1 MSPYALS
8 MLISSLS
15 TGTIITFISN
25 HWFLAWIGLELNTLA
40 IIPIMSK
47 MHHPRSTEAAIKY
60 FLIQSMASALLL
72 FATTLNAWYTGEWT
86 IINMQT
92 QTPVLLLTTAL
103 MIKLAIAPF
112 HMWLPDIIQGLDL
125 MTCLILSTW
134 QKLAPMT
141 LMIQVSSEINTTL
154 LLSLG
159 MLSLLVGGWGGLNQP
174 QLRKM
179 MAYSS
184 IAHLGWMI
192 IVMSYFPALTLLN
205 LMIYLLLTTSMF
217 LMMMKFMSTNIN
229 KMASSWMKNLSLT
242 STMIIILMSLGGLP
256 PLSGFMPK
264 WMILE
269 EIIKQNIPL
278 ATMAAMSTLLS
289 LFFYLRLSYM
299 TSLTTPPT
307 TMNSKFMSRLKM
319 KLNFTLPTTIIMS
332 TMLLPI
338 TPLILNMI

>member
-15 TGTIITFISN
+15 AGTIITFISN

-92 QTPVLLLTTAL
+92 QTPLLLLTTAL
-103 MIKLAIAPF
+103 MIKLAVAPF
-112 HMWLPDIIQGLDL
+112 HMWLPDVIQGLDL

-154 LLSLG
+154 FMFLG
-159 MLSLLVGGWGGLNQP
+159 MLSLLIGGWGGLNQA

-184 IAHLGWMI
+184 IAHLGWMM
-192 IVMSYFPALTLLN
+192 IVMSYSPNLTLLN
-205 LMIYLLLTTSMF
+205 LMMYLLLTTSMF
-217 LMMMKFMSTNIN
+217 LMMMKLLSTNIN

-264 WMILE
+264 WLILE

-278 ATMAAMSTLLS
+278 AMMAAMSTLLS

-299 TSLTTPPT
+299 MSLTTPPT
-307 TMNSKFMSRLKM
+307 TMSSKLMWRLKM
-319 KLNFTLPTTIIMS
+319 KLNMSTTIIMS

>member
-47 MHHPRSTEAAIKY
+47 MNHPRSTEAAIKY

-92 QTPVLLLTTAL
+92 QTPLLLLMTAL
-103 MIKLAIAPF
+103 MIKLAVAPF
-112 HMWLPDIIQGLDL
+112 HMWLPDVIQGLDL

-134 QKLAPMT
+134 QKLAPMV
-141 LMIQVSSEINTTL
+141 LMIQISSEINTTL
-154 LLSLG
+154 LMLLG
-159 MLSLLVGGWGGLNQP
+159 TMSLLIGGWGGLNQP

-184 IAHLGWMI
+184 IAHLGWMM
-192 IVMSYFPALTLLN
+192 IVMSYYSNLTILN

-217 LMMMKFMSTNIN
+217 LMMMKFLSTNIN

-256 PLSGFMPK
+256 PLSGFLPK
-264 WMILE
+264 WLILE

-278 ATMAAMSTLLS
+278 ATIAAMSTLLS

-307 TMNSKFMSRLKM
+307 TMNSKLMWRLKM
-319 KLNFTLPTTIIMS
+319 KMNMLSTTTIMS

-338 TPLILNMI
+338 MPLILNMI

>member
-72 FATTLNAWYTGEWT
+72 FATTLNAWHTGEWT

-92 QTPVLLLTTAL
+92 QTPLLLLTTAL

-112 HMWLPDIIQGLDL
+112 HMWLPDVIQGLDL

-141 LMIQVSSEINTTL
+141 LMIQVSSEMNTTL

-192 IVMSYFPALTLLN
+192 IVMSYFPALTILN

-217 LMMMKFMSTNIN
+217 LMMMKFLSTNIN

-264 WMILE
+264 WLILE

-278 ATMAAMSTLLS
+278 ATMMAMSTLLS

-307 TMNSKFMSRLKM
+307 TMNSKLMLRLKM
-319 KLNFTLPTTIIMS
+319 KLNLILPTTIIMS
-332 TMLLPI
+332 TMLLPV